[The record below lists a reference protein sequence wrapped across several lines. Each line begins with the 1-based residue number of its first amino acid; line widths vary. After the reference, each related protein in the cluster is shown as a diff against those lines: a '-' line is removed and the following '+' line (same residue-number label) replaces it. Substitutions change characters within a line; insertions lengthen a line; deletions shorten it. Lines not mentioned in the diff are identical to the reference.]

1 MAMTNQ
7 STNLLTKFLY
17 FWLPVVV
24 WMLVIFTFSS
34 KPTGV
39 ASTIDWQDFFIKK
52 FAHVL
57 VFGLLSVLLYRAQ
70 RAYGTS
76 RKVAIVT
83 SILVSALYGLTDE
96 YHQSFIGG
104 RTPRLRDVGFDT
116 IGATLSLITLWYT
129 SRKLPKKLLN
139 LAATLDVIW

>member
-1 MAMTNQ
+1 MKNQLTNR
-7 STNLLTKFLY
+7 LAKALY

-57 VFGLLSVLLYRAQ
+57 VFGFLSVLLYRAQ
-70 RAYGTS
+70 RSYGAN
-76 RKVAIVT
+76 RKTAIVT
-83 SILVSALYGLTDE
+83 SILVAAFYGLTDE

-116 IGATLSLITLWYT
+116 IGATLSLFTLWYT

-139 LAATLDVIW
+139 LAASLDIIW